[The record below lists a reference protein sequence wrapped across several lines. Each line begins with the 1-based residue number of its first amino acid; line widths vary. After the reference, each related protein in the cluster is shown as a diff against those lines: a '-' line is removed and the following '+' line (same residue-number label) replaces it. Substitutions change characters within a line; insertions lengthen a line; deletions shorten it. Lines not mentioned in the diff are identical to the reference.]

1 MNTVIEWVKQAKS
14 EIENLSP
21 DQVEQELASG
31 QAVLIDVRDAEERV
45 AGTIPSAL
53 HISRG
58 TLEFAADPSSPMYK
72 SELQPNTRTILHCA
86 GGGRSALAVKTL
98 QALGY
103 RNVAHLEGGFK
114 AWIDA
119 NKPVV

>member
-1 MNTVIEWVKQAKS
+1 MNTVAEWVKQAKS

-31 QAVLIDVRDAEERV
+31 QAILVDVRDAEERV
-45 AGTIPSAL
+45 VGTIPSAL
-53 HISRG
+53 HITRG
-58 TLEFAADPSSPMYK
+58 TLEFAADPGSPMYRT
-72 SELQPNTRTILHCA
+72 ELQPNTRTILHCA
-86 GGGRSALAVKTL
+86 GGGCSALAVKTL

-114 AWIDA
+114 AWVEA
-119 NKPVV
+119 NKPVL